1 MFASYQKGHLVFAA
15 LVLCAG
21 WAIRNANRQTPE
33 WWWANVPKFSF
44 LNKVNVED
52 FKFEYKDVSGF
63 FYSAEEVSRPL
74 PGVSTG
80 KIPAWVTGSLV
91 KNGPGLFEFGNG
103 KEVRSEINKH
113 GLSAHIMLNFYS
125 LLRVQEVAAQ
135 VQQLHFTHTTV
146 MLTLGYQYETW
157 CVASHMLKIKCQMK
171 FQLIWTCSF

>member
-15 LVLCAG
+15 LVLFAG

-44 LNKVNVED
+44 NKVNVED

-63 FYSAEEVSRPL
+63 FNSAEEVSRPL

-103 KEVRSEINKH
+103 KEVRSCHKQT
-113 GLSAHIMLNFYS
+113 HIVCAYSCFYS
-125 LLRVQEVAAQ
+125 LLYRRL
-135 VQQLHFTHTTV
+135 QLRCNNCISHTP
-146 MLTLGYQYETW
+146 
-157 CVASHMLKIKCQMK
+157 
-171 FQLIWTCSF
+171 QLC